1 MLLTD
6 NWLFNV
12 PNFRYFRSDTKKYLL
27 KRWGQYRVD
36 VDVSDGLKRCESI
49 KSDGKLP
56 KGLYIDYI
64 YR

>member
-1 MLLTD
+1 MVLTD
-6 NWLFNV
+6 NLLCTV

-27 KRWGQYRVD
+27 KRWGQCRVD
-36 VDVSDGLKRCESI
+36 MDVSDGLKRCEASQ
-49 KSDGKLP
+49 SHGKLL

>member
-1 MLLTD
+1 MVLTD
-6 NWLFNV
+6 NLLCTV

-36 VDVSDGLKRCESI
+36 MDVSDGLKRCES
-49 KSDGKLP
+49 SQSHGKLL

>member
-1 MLLTD
+1 MVLTD
-6 NWLFNV
+6 NLLCNV

-27 KRWGQYRVD
+27 KRWGQCRVD
-36 VDVSDGLKRCESI
+36 MDVSDGLKRCDSSQ
-49 KSDGKLP
+49 SDGKLP